1 MEFTVPPE
9 YDGLR
14 LLQFLRGCALLSAR
28 TVTRLRHTPESL
40 FRNGEFIR
48 TVDPV
53 YAGDMIT
60 VRLPEETAA
69 IAPED
74 PAGLDIVYED
84 EDVLLVNKPA
94 GLAVHPTHNHQGD
107 TMANLVAG
115 YLAQRGRSAVF
126 RAVGRLDKTTS
137 GLVLC
142 ALNKHAAY
150 RLADAYKKEYIAVAQ
165 GVFTGSG
172 EIDTPIYRPDPNKT
186 LRAAGETGEAALT
199 LWESLGHNGSLTVLR
214 VTPVTGRTHQIRV
227 HFASLGA
234 PLCGDE
240 MYGGSTQLI
249 GRAALHCGYVAFTHP
264 VTGEERSFSVPLP
277 EDMQNLIK
285 LIKDSQYS

>member
-1 MEFTVPPE
+1 M
-9 YDGLR
+9 R
-14 LLQFLRGCALLSAR
+14 LLRFLRGEAGLSAR
-28 TVTRLRHTPESL
+28 TVTRLRHTPGSL
-40 FRNGEFIR
+40 LRNGESIR

-53 YAGDMIT
+53 CAGDRIT

-74 PAGLDIVYED
+74 PEGLRIVYED

-107 TMANLVAG
+107 TLANLVAG
-115 YLAQRGRSAVF
+115 YLAGQGRSAVF

-150 RLADAYKKEYIAVAQ
+150 RLADAYEKEYLAVAE
-165 GVFTGSG
+165 GRFSGSG
-172 EIDTPIYRPDPNKT
+172 VIDMPIYRPDPNKT
-186 LRAAGETGEAALT
+186 LRAAGDHGDPAVTR
-199 LWESLGHNGSLTVLR
+199 WESMGTNGSLSLLR
-214 VTPVTGRTHQIRV
+214 VTLDTGRTHQIRV
-227 HFASLGA
+227 HFSSLGA

-240 MYGGSTQLI
+240 MYGGSTALI
-249 GRAALHCGYVAFTHP
+249 SRAALHCGVVRFTHP
-264 VTGEERSFSVPLP
+264 VTAEKLSFSVPPP
-277 EDMQNLIK
+277 EDMQK
-285 LIKDSQYS
+285 LIGMINN